1 VKSRA
6 CVSAILAALALT
18 GCTVGPDW
26 QQPKTE
32 APPAWRI
39 DYAQAAELANAKWW
53 EAFGDPV
60 LNKLVEDALRENR
73 DSRRPPPASTSSA
86 LRTTRRSSTRVRL

>member
-1 VKSRA
+1 LV
-6 CVSAILAALALT
+6 VLLA
-18 GCTVGPDW
+18 GCSVGPDW

-53 EAFGDPV
+53 D
-60 LNKLVEDALRENR
+60 
-73 DSRRPPPASTSSA
+73 
-86 LRTTRRSSTRVRL
+86 RLWKN